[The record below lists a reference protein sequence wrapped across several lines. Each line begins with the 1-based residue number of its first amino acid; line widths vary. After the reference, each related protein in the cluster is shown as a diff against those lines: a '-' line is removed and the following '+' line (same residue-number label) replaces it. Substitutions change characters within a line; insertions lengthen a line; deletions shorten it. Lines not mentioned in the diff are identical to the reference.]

1 MSSAELR
8 RRAGDVWGRI
18 LAHPFVVELYGGS
31 LPLEKFRYYLLQD
44 YNYLVNFAKALS
56 LAAAKAPDVS
66 LMKTALELAYG
77 TVTGEMANYERL
89 LAEVGLTLRDAEAA
103 EPNRVNKAYM
113 SYLKSVC
120 ALEDFYS
127 CMAAVLTC
135 FWSYLEIAEAHRE
148 KLEGNP
154 VAVYRRWA
162 SVYLSPEYRAL
173 VERLKAV
180 LDRSGRHP
188 DELWPYFREAS
199 LYELEFWQA
208 AYEGH

>member
-8 RRAGDVWGRI
+8 RRAGDIWGRI

-77 TVTGEMANYERL
+77 TVTGEMANYETL
-89 LAEVGLTLRDAEAA
+89 LGEVGLTLRDAEAA
-103 EPNRVNKAYM
+103 EPNRVNRAYM

-127 CMAAVLTC
+127 CMAAVLPC
-135 FWSYLEIAEAHRE
+135 FWSYMEIAEAHRD

-173 VERLKAV
+173 VERLRAV
-180 LDRSGRHP
+180 LDRSGRRP